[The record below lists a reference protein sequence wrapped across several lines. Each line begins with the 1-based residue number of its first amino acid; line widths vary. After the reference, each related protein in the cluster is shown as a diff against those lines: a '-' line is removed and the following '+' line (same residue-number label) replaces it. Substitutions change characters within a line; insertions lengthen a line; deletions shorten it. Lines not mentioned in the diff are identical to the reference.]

1 MLLHVCCG
9 PCLIGSISRLLSM
22 SEIEKKETQ
31 VDITIENISEKLKL
45 FFFNPNIDTYEEYEK
60 RLEEVEKVADY
71 YDLEL
76 IYDDEE
82 DFQLKKKK
90 WEEFI
95 SQNEDFQ
102 NQKEGQSRCFSCID
116 FRLKETSIL
125 AKEIN
130 EKFTTTLTI
139 SPYKNSK
146 KIFELAKE
154 KYPDFL
160 FIDFKKNDGYNL
172 SIKLSKEFEMYRQTY
187 CGCIY
192 SKKIL

>member
-31 VDITIENISEKLKL
+31 IDITIENISEQLKL
-45 FFFNPNIDTYEEYEK
+45 FFFNPNIDTYEEYIK

-71 YDLEL
+71 YDLDL

-82 DFQLKKKK
+82 DFLLKKQQ
-90 WEEFI
+90 WEDCI
-95 SQNEDFQ
+95 SLNEDYQ
-102 NQKEGQSRCFSCID
+102 NQKEGQSRCLSCID
-116 FRLKETSIL
+116 FRLRETSIL
-125 AKEIN
+125 AKEMN

-139 SPYKNSK
+139 SPYKNTK

-160 FIDFKKNDGYNL
+160 FVDLKKNDGYNL

>member
-102 NQKEGQSRCFSCID
+102 NQKEGQSRCLSCID
-116 FRLKETSIL
+116 FRLKEASIL

-172 SIKLSKEFEMYRQTY
+172 SIKLSKEFEMYRQVY

-192 SKKIL
+192 SNKKL